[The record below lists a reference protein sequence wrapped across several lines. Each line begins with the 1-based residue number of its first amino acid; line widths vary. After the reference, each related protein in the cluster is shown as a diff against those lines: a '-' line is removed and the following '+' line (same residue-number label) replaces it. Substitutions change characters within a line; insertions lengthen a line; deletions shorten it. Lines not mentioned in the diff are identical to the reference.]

1 MNATTAC
8 WIYKG
13 TKRDEMYLYVDREDD
28 FERVPPALLSA
39 LGELRLVMA
48 LELHPKRTLAR
59 ANVRKVI
66 DELNQQGFYLQMPPA
81 NITPSD
87 DTE

>member
-1 MNATTAC
+1 MNTITSC

-39 LGELRLVMA
+39 MGELQLVIA
-48 LELHPKRTLAR
+48 LEFHAGRKLAR
-59 ANVRKVI
+59 ADVGQVI
-66 DELNQQGFYLQMPPA
+66 RDLSQQGFYLQMPPA
-81 NITPSD
+81 HNPD
-87 DTE
+87 HENH